1 MSMSKPIVDAIEKLR
16 AKDPKSNL
24 EGLNKVVTLCAQ
36 GENCSTAI
44 PVVSKVLSK
53 TNVNAIRK
61 RNYIMSKYTSDDSQI
76 ASSVSS
82 MIEMG
87 FTNQNPLI
95 SALAVKQAGLS
106 ITDFNIDQ
114 MIQIIIKGA
123 SHQDP
128 FVRKAAALSI
138 LKSFHASPNS
148 IQKFNLVPVLY
159 TLLRD
164 NSPLVASNA
173 AATITEI
180 NSLRTTPLISP
191 EYSDVMKLLQ
201 MIPQLA
207 NEWAKINIFN
217 FVSSYTP
224 ASEAEATQIIQ
235 ALPPYLISSV
245 YAVTMAAIRIIF
257 NMSTYIS
264 ESYLRESMKSS
275 LKKITALLNNPQE
288 IQYVAYT
295 AIYTILQNFPTT
307 FMADDSFLQNFM
319 IKEEDPIY
327 IELIKLDILLSLMT
341 SSNALTIVTELAQ
354 YARSDEEKLSRK
366 AIQNIGK
373 IAVLSPTVSDQCVE
387 IIENLLQSNIPY
399 AIQECITISANII
412 RKYHDKYQK
421 IIPAI
426 CQCMP
431 STFSDDRAK
440 ATLAWIIGE
449 DSTKISNAAV
459 VQRSHELIDTI
470 FVHNYQNESPDV
482 QLAIMA
488 AVVKIFLTNPS
499 MADTKSMLEQILSIS
514 INNSDNPDIR
524 DRAFF
529 YLNIIN
535 DLGERALDII
545 ASQED
550 QSLSVVRPGL
560 PASLAETLLPLVG
573 TCASV
578 YLKFP
583 AEFVPPPIICD
594 EEKNQQ
600 NTKSDEIDFGK
611 NTSTQTVVYPILAE
625 SVQENFWTEIS
636 GNFENSEDGM
646 TRWINLRISN
656 QSSVKF
662 EISRI
667 VIKGNIFG
675 LTVKDGQTFPTV
687 ESQSSQDLKVY
698 LTQTTPPPNAECED
712 DINVAIVANR
722 PSNIFFGIPLTLSA
736 VLMPESMGR
745 MTKAVFAEQIETLD
759 PRPKPCIT
767 VPSSVLNSAN
777 DAREF
782 LNGKNL
788 CFLGKQGECTFFT
801 AMAVSQDKIIVRIT
815 LQPNGSC
822 MVETLCIN
830 GEIAKLIAKLI
841 VSILS

>member
-1 MSMSKPIVDAIEKLR
+1 MSMSKSLVDAIEKLQ
-16 AKDPKSNL
+16 AKDGRSSI
-24 EGLNKVVTLCAQ
+24 EGLNKVVTLVAQ

-44 PVVSKVLSK
+44 PSVAKVLSK
-53 TNVNAIRK
+53 SNANAIRK
-61 RNYIMSKYTSDDSQI
+61 RNYILSKYISDDTKLNASNHTALEMDFNNANPII
-76 ASSVSS
+76 AAS
-82 MIEMG
+82 
-87 FTNQNPLI
+87 
-95 SALAVKQAGLS
+95 AVKQAGLL
-106 ITDFNIDQ
+106 ITDTSIDQ
-114 MIQIIIKGA
+114 MMQIIIHGA
-123 SHQDP
+123 THQDP

-138 LKSFHASPNS
+138 LKAFHASPYS
-148 IQKFNLVPVLY
+148 IQKFNLIPVL
-159 TLLRD
+159 TSLLRD
-164 NSPLVASNA
+164 KSPLVAANA

-180 NSLRTTPLISP
+180 NSLRTTPLIAP
-191 EYSDVMKLLQ
+191 EFKDVTNLLG
-201 MIPQLA
+201 MVPNLS

-217 FVSSYTP
+217 FAASYSPT
-224 ASEAEATQIIQ
+224 SEAEATQIIKL
-235 ALPPYLISSV
+235 LPPYLISAYS
-245 YAVTMAAIRIIF
+245 AVTMAAIRIIF
-257 NMSTYIS
+257 NMSSFIH
-264 ESYLRESMKSS
+264 ESALRESMKSS
-275 LKKITALLNNPQE
+275 LKKITALLNNPEE

-295 AIYTILQNFPTT
+295 SIYTILQNFPTT
-307 FMADDSFLQNFM
+307 YMADDAFLQNFI
-319 IKEEDPIY
+319 IKEEDPLY

-341 SSNALTIVTELAQ
+341 SSNALMIVKELAQ
-354 YARSDEEKLSRK
+354 YALSDEEKLSRK

-373 IAVLSPTVSDQCVE
+373 IAVLSPTVSDTCVE
-387 IIENLLQSNIPY
+387 IIENLLQSNVSY

-535 DLGERALDII
+535 DLGERALEII

-560 PASLAETLLPLVG
+560 PSSLAETLLPLVG
-573 TCASV
+573 SCACV

-594 EEKNQQ
+594 DEKPP
-600 NTKSDEIDFGK
+600 TSSTVEDVDFGSRT
-611 NTSTQTVVYPILAE
+611 TSQAIMYPILAE
-625 SVQENFWTEIS
+625 SAQENFWTEIS
-636 GNFENSEDGM
+636 GNFESSEDGM

-675 LTVKDGQTFPTV
+675 LSVKDGQTFEPI
-687 ESQSSQDLKVY
+687 ESQSSQDFKIY
-698 LTQTTPPPNAECED
+698 LNQTTPPMNAEAED

-722 PSNIFFGIPLTLSA
+722 PNNIFFGIPLTLSA

-745 MTKAVFAEQIETLD
+745 MTKAVFSEQMETLE

-777 DAREF
+777 DAKEF
-782 LNGKNL
+782 LHGTNL
-788 CFLGKQGECTFFT
+788 CFLGKQGECSFFT

-815 LQPNGSC
+815 IQPNGSC
-822 MVETLCIN
+822 MVETLCGN
-830 GEIAKLIAKLI
+830 SEIAKLIAKLI
-841 VSILS
+841 VGILS